1 MEKVNSKWQV
11 TFGKLLRAYQTGGIC
26 RDELLRELD
35 HHLDA
40 GAVCTDLL
48 DTLRRRES
56 VEPLDD
62 HVYLAIWSRL
72 RRAVKPAAPT
82 LMADPQ
88 DSALQFAGN

>member
-1 MEKVNSKWQV
+1 MERVNSKSQV

-35 HHLDA
+35 QHLDA
-40 GAVCTDLL
+40 GAVSTDLL

-72 RRAVKPAAPT
+72 RRAVQPEPPTAMRDEQDAAF
-82 LMADPQ
+82 
-88 DSALQFAGN
+88 QFAGS